1 MCNRFFESDVIF
13 ILPNQIIGDHNNP
26 IIEDHPKRVEIE
38 AITSFFKGLFPQH
51 SPSLLFFKRPA
62 SLDTAKHDISHI
74 ANYYCTI

>member
-1 MCNRFFESDVIF
+1 MQPNFF
-13 ILPNQIIGDHNNP
+13 LPEQIIGDHNNS
-26 IIEDHPKRVEIE
+26 IQSLKTIQKRVEIE
-38 AITSFFKGLFPQH
+38 AIKSVFKGLFPQH